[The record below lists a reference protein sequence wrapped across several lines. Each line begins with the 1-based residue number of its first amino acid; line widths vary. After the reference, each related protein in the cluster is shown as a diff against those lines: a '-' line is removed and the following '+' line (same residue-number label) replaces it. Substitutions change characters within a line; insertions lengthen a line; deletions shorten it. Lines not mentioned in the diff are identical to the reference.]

1 MNRITN
7 SILTILFLLGALGF
21 GQYHLN
27 QRLEHIRAEAQHS
40 GEINRQRM
48 ASTTAQL
55 DQIRDGVE
63 RITGDT
69 LELANR
75 IDGLSDRIIP
85 LEANQ

>member
-7 SILTILFLLGALGF
+7 SILTILFLLGALEF
-21 GQYHLN
+21 GRYHLN
-27 QRLEHIRAEAQHS
+27 QQLEHIRTEAQHS
-40 GEINRQRM
+40 GEANRQWM

-63 RITGDT
+63 
-69 LELANR
+69 LANR
-75 IDGLSDRIIP
+75 IDRPSDLIIP